1 MFKVRKNILNT
12 KEKNKLLKFVKTKVK
27 SIEGYPGLQ
36 TDPNLHTYREMDY
49 FLDKIKN
56 EIKNY
61 HIVKCWANY
70 TDGSYITWHKHPSK
84 YALVYYLYSPE
95 NLGVIFQKENNIIE
109 YTKGLEN
116 SIVMFNSNKIHSV
129 PNSPKKINRYSIAVD
144 LQ

>member
-1 MFKVRKNILNT
+1 MFKKNILNT

-27 SIEGYPGLQ
+27 SIEGCPGLQ
-36 TDPNLHTYREMDY
+36 TDPNLHTYREMDC

-70 TDGSYITWHKHPSK
+70 TDGSYNAWHKHPSK

-95 NLGVIFQKENNIIE
+95 NLGVMFQKENNIIE

>member
-27 SIEGYPGLQ
+27 SIYGCPGLQ
-36 TDPNLHTYREMDY
+36 TDSNLHTYREMDY

-56 EIKNY
+56 EVKNY
-61 HIVKCWANY
+61 RIVKCWGNY
-70 TDGSYITWHKHPSK
+70 TDGSYSAWHDHPSK

-95 NLGVIFQKENNIIE
+95 NLGVMFRKENDTIE

-116 SIVMFNSNKIHSV
+116 SIAMFNSNKIHSV

>member
-27 SIEGYPGLQ
+27 SIYGCPGLQ
-36 TDPNLHTYREMDY
+36 TDSNLHTYREMDY

-56 EIKNY
+56 EVKNY
-61 HIVKCWANY
+61 RIVKCWGNY
-70 TDGSYITWHKHPSK
+70 TDGSYSAWHDHPSK

-95 NLGVIFQKENNIIE
+95 NLGVMFRKENDTIK

-116 SIVMFNSNKIHSV
+116 SIAMFNSNKIHSV

>member
-1 MFKVRKNILNT
+1 MFKVRKNILST

-27 SIEGYPGLQ
+27 SIEGCPGLQ

-70 TDGSYITWHKHPSK
+70 TDGSYIAWHEHPSK

-95 NLGVIFQKENNIIE
+95 NLGVMFQKENNIIE

>member
-1 MFKVRKNILNT
+1 MFKKNILNT

-27 SIEGYPGLQ
+27 SIEGCPGLQ

-70 TDGSYITWHKHPSK
+70 TDGSYIVWHEHPSK
-84 YALVYYLYSPE
+84 YSLVYYLYNPE
-95 NLGVIFQKENNIIE
+95 NIGVMFQKENDKIE

-116 SIVMFNSNKIHSV
+116 SIVIFNSNKIHSV
-129 PNSPKKINRYSIAVD
+129 PNSPKKINRYTISLELI
-144 LQ
+144 